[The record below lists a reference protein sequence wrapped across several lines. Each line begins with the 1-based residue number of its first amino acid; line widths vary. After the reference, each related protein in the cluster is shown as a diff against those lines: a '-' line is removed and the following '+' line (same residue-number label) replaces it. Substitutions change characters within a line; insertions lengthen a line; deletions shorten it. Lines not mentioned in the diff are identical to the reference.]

1 MNKLLNQ
8 KKLSGLGPIG
18 IFAASMIILFII
30 TPSFRS
36 MANFTQILLSASVY
50 MLLAMG
56 MSFAIIIDG
65 IDLSAGGI
73 ACMAMTYLNLPV
85 PVALILGVLVG
96 AVCGLINGLLI
107 TKLDLIPFI
116 ATLGGQWVYRG
127 ALKLLNNGATI
138 TLRGTIS
145 DEALATL
152 TYIGNGKFLGIPVPV
167 YLVLVMA
174 IALNFVLRHTVFGR
188 SVYAVGSNAETAK
201 MSGINVQKVKLLA
214 QSITGLM
221 AGMAGIVML
230 CRMVS
235 IQANTGEGYEF
246 EGIFASVV
254 GGVSMAGGEG
264 TIFGAVIGAL
274 VVAVLRNGLNL
285 NGINSFWQQVIL
297 GVLVLVVVY
306 VDTRK
311 TKKKRSV

>member
-1 MNKLLNQ
+1 MCIRDSFGGTPSYVFRRVTLPMI
-8 KKLSGLGPIG
+8 SRG
-18 IFAASMIILFII
+18 IFAGWLMIFII
-30 TPSFRS
+30 AFRELV
-36 MANFTQILLSASVY
+36 TAS
-50 MLLAMG
+50 L
-56 MSFAIIIDG
+56 
-65 IDLSAGGI
+65 I
-73 ACMAMTYLNLPV
+73 APPNT
-85 PVALILGVLVG
+85 LV
-96 AVCGLINGLLI
+96 V
-107 TKLDLIPFI
+107 
-116 ATLGGQWVYRG
+116 
-127 ALKLLNNGATI
+127 
-138 TLRGTIS
+138 S
-145 DEALATL
+145 
-152 TYIGNGKFLGIPVPV
+152 TYINREFEQESVSSGCATVSYTHLDV
-167 YLVLVMA
+167 YK
-174 IALNFVLRHTVFGR
+174 RQVFGR

-285 NGINSFWQQVIL
+285 NGINSLSLIHICKSWNAGWVVCFARVLWSKHTAGWTSCSGNSCDLYPLYHI
-297 GVLVLVVVY
+297 GV
-306 VDTRK
+306 DSTREIFRIFEFFAIDFIKRFQTFLKSWRKFARRIGK
-311 TKKKRSV
+311 TA